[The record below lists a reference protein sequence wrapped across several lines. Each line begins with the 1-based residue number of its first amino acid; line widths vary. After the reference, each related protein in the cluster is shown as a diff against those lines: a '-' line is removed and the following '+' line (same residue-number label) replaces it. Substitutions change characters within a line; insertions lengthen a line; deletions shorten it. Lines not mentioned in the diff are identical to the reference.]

1 METKPWYLSKGI
13 WAGIIAV
20 LVVTYNAFKLQL
32 IPGLPEIPEWFL
44 GLLASLGL
52 YARATATSTITK

>member
-1 METKPWYLSKGI
+1 MESKPWWQSKGI
-13 WAGIIAV
+13 WAGIVAF
-20 LVVTYNAFKLQL
+20 LVVAYNAFKLNL
-32 IPGLPEIPEWFL
+32 IPGLPEIPEWVL